1 MVLSAPD
8 DLKERKFLQPQLVV
22 VDGPDRGRSYSLNK
36 DVFTVGR
43 QEVNDLQI
51 LAASVS
57 RRHCAIYHQDGS
69 WELRDDG
76 STHGTFVN
84 GVPIDRHG
92 LAHGDF
98 LQVGT
103 AALVFLHESSVTVAS
118 GAHPTGTTQVGLPQE
133 IEAAHGRTARRNH
146 GLIGEGPAMA
156 RLHDFIDRVAGVDST
171 VLLRGESGT
180 GKELVAGALHRASGR
195 SEGPF
200 VEVNCATLSETLL
213 ESELFGHERG
223 AFTGAVARKIGHFEA
238 ADGGT
243 LFLDEVGETPVALQ
257 ARLLRALQERRFERV
272 GGTKPIEVDVRVIAA
287 TNRDL
292 RAAIQEGGF
301 REDLF
306 YRLNV
311 IHCELPPLRERR
323 EDVPLLARHFV
334 RRHGERLHRLT
345 VGIDPVALRTL
356 TAYEWPGN
364 VREISNAIER
374 ALVLGDGEMIR
385 PEDLPDEML
394 TDLGDDLP
402 LSDYQAAI
410 NETKKRLLATA
421 LAEAG
426 GNAAE
431 AGRRLGLHPNSF
443 RRLRRQLGFRD
454 GGQG

>member
-1 MVLSAPD
+1 MEEPS
-8 DLKERKFLQPQLVV
+8 LQPKLVV
-22 VDGPDRGRSYSLNK
+22 VDGPDRGQSYPL
-36 DVFTVGR
+36 DGEVFTVGR

-57 RRHCAIYHQDGS
+57 RRHCTIHRQGDG
-69 WELRDDG
+69 WQLRDAG
-76 STHGTFVN
+76 SAHGTFVN
-84 GVPIDRHG
+84 GVPVDQQD

-103 AALVFLHESSVTVAS
+103 AALVFLHESTVSVAS
-118 GAHPTGTTQVGLPQE
+118 DAQATGTTQVGLPQG
-133 IEAAHGRTARRNH
+133 IAEASGRTGRPSH

-156 RLHDFIDRVAGVDST
+156 RLNDFIDRVADVDST

-180 GKELVAGALHRASGR
+180 GKELVARALHKGSSRCD
-195 SEGPF
+195 GPF
-200 VEVNCATLSETLL
+200 IEVNCATLSETLL

-223 AFTGAVARKIGHFEA
+223 AFTGAVERKIGRFEA

-243 LFLDEVGETPVALQ
+243 LFLDEVGEIPVTLQ
-257 ARLLRALQERRFERV
+257 ARLLRALQERRFQRV
-272 GGTKPIEVDVRVIAA
+272 RSSKAIEVDVRVIAA

-292 RAAIQEGGF
+292 KAAIRDGHF

-311 IHCELPPLRERR
+311 IHCELPPLRDRR

-334 RRHGERLHRLT
+334 RLHGERLHRLA
-345 VGIDPVALRTL
+345 VGIDPIALRTL

-364 VREISNAIER
+364 VREISNVIER

-394 TDLGDDLP
+394 TDVDDEVP

-410 NETKKRLLATA
+410 NDTKRRLLATA

-443 RRLRRQLGFRD
+443 RRLRRQLGFHDR
-454 GGQG
+454 GEG